1 MKKRWIFLVAV
12 MMLFAFTAGAVAGST
27 SQVIQA
33 TLANDIK
40 FMLNGKSWTPQI
52 DGKNLSPIVYQ
63 GRTYL
68 PARPLAEA
76 LGVKIGW
83 DANTKTV
90 IIGEAPAVVEQP
102 KPEQPKP
109 EQPKEEPKP
118 EQPKEEPKPAAIASA
133 DDAAKAVVK
142 AFGPVNAKI
151 SISGLVAGMVKVGAE
166 ATASIAADGKATAN
180 IKGDA
185 GPLGKSDVNAAL
197 CPYSELIYG
206 PEAEALKVVAGGS
219 FADKGD
225 VYVITVTGAT
235 PASLLNML
243 NKVNDKA
250 TWSDVKG
257 TAEITIDKKTNRVTK
272 IVIKN
277 GTAKV
282 KTMLGEKETT
292 YEATFTYS
300 Y

>member
-1 MKKRWIFLVAV
+1 MKKRWIVMVAI
-12 MMLFAFTAGAVAGST
+12 MMLLAFTAGAVAGST

-33 TLANDIK
+33 TLAHDFK
-40 FMLNGKSWTPQI
+40 FMLNGKAWTPQI
-52 DGKNLSPIVYQ
+52 DGKNLSPIVYE

-76 LGVKIGW
+76 LGVKIDW
-83 DANTKTV
+83 DKSTKTV
-90 IIGEAPAVVEQP
+90 IIGEAPVVVEEP
-102 KPEQPKP
+102 KPEPKPEPQP
-109 EQPKEEPKP
+109 EQPKEEPK
-118 EQPKEEPKPAAIASA
+118 EEAPAIASA
-133 DDAAKAVVK
+133 DDAAKAIVK
-142 AFGPVNAKI
+142 AFAPVNAKI

-166 ATASIAADGKATAN
+166 ATASIAADGKANAN

-185 GPLGKSDVNAAL
+185 GPLGQSDVNAPL

-206 PEAEALKVVAGGS
+206 PEGEALKVVAGAA

-225 VYVITVTGAT
+225 VYVITVTGNT

-250 TWSDVKG
+250 TWSEVKG
-257 TAEITIDKKTNRVTK
+257 TAEITVDKKTNRVTK
-272 IVIKN
+272 IIIKN

-282 KTMLGEKETT
+282 KTMLGEKEATF
-292 YEATFTYS
+292 EATFTYS

>member
-1 MKKRWIFLVAV
+1 MKKRLVFLIAV
-12 MMLFAFTAGAVAGST
+12 MMLFAFTAGAIAGSA

-33 TLANDIK
+33 NLANDFK
-40 FMLNGKSWTPQI
+40 FMINGKSWTPQI
-52 DGKNLSPIVYQ
+52 DGKNVAPIVYE

-83 DANTKTV
+83 DADTKTV
-90 IIGEAPAVVEQP
+90 IIGDAPVVVEEP
-102 KPEQPKP
+102 KPEPKPEPQP

-118 EQPKEEPKPAAIASA
+118 EAPAVASA

-142 AFGPVNAKI
+142 AFAPVKANI

-166 ATASIAADGKATAN
+166 ATASIAADGKAAAN

-185 GPLGKSDVNAAL
+185 GPLGKSDVNADL

-206 PEAEALKVVAGGS
+206 PEGEALKVVAGAS

-225 VYVITVTGAT
+225 SYIVTITGNT
-235 PASLLNML
+235 PVSLLNLL

-250 TWSDVKG
+250 VWSEVKG
-257 TAEITIDKKTNRVTK
+257 TAEITVDKKTNRITK

-282 KTMLGEKETT
+282 KTMLGEKEAT
-292 YEATFTYS
+292 YEATLTYS